1 MLIEQAKVDPGVRGS
16 SHLAAGRPLALV
28 FRRPRNLPTSSEL
41 TVVSTF
47 VSTSEVLEGRLLAG
61 RCPRRGAPPGAHPT
75 RPAQCGAACSGIS
88 WWHRP
93 ACGADATGDLL
104 PDAVIAAVAARAQRR
119 DRHPGP
125 RLRSVPVGPPPAA
138 GWQPIFVKIP
148 IGVPAIANGI
158 GIAEVR
164 RTGFHGDR
172 CALSLSG
179 GQSCD
184 VRR

>member
-88 WWHRP
+88 WRHRP

-104 PDAVIAAVAARAQRR
+104 PDAVIAAVAAEHSAEIVTLDR
-119 DRHPGP
+119 DFARFP
-125 RLRSVPVGPPPAA
+125 SVPHRRPA
-138 GWQPIFVKIP
+138 GS
-148 IGVPAIANGI
+148 
-158 GIAEVR
+158 R
-164 RTGFHGDR
+164 
-172 CALSLSG
+172 SS
-179 GQSCD
+179 
-184 VRR
+184 